1 MDINVRK
8 HSDVQV
14 IKLRGDLKI
23 GDAVDSLRQT
33 MDEHLGAGDAR
44 IVVNIEE
51 VPMID
56 SSGIG
61 ILVRSLTSARQ
72 RGGNLKLVNPSKLA
86 LQTLKIVGLL
96 TLFEIYD
103 DEAKAVASFS

>member
-1 MDINVRK
+1 VDINVRK

-33 MDEHLGAGDAR
+33 MEEHLGVGDAR

-51 VPMID
+51 VPIID